1 MKTKAFTKTY
11 GRRVVLELPALDLPQ
26 GAITAVI
33 GPNGSGKSTFAK
45 VLAGI
50 ERADSKKPILSGVS
64 VGYLPQK
71 SFPFRMST
79 EKNIL
84 TNGADR
90 ARAAELMKTLAIDA
104 LAGQSAKK
112 LSGGETARMALC
124 RILMRRYD
132 LLLLD
137 EPTTAMDME
146 STLAAEELIRE
157 TCRETGCAVLLITHS
172 VSQASRI
179 ADRVLVLHQGK
190 LVEQGAAETV
200 LTAPAE
206 EQTRRF
212 LRRRIALS
220 LFCDHMHKNG
230 DIIRERL

>member
-1 MKTKAFTKTY
+1 MKTKAFSKTY
-11 GRRVVLELPALDLPQ
+11 NGRVVLELPALELPEKQ
-26 GAITAVI
+26 ITAVI

-45 VLAGI
+45 ILTGI
-50 ERADSKKPILSGVS
+50 ERADDKKPVVSGPS
-64 VGYLPQK
+64 IGYLAQK

-84 TNGADR
+84 TNGNDP
-90 ARAAELMKTLAIDA
+90 ARAAELMKLLNIDM

-124 RILMRRYD
+124 RILMSRYD
-132 LLLLD
+132 LLILD

-146 STLAAEELIRE
+146 STLTAEQLVRSVCDEQ
-157 TCRETGCAVLLITHS
+157 GCAVLLITHS
-172 VSQASRI
+172 ISQARRL

-190 LVEQGAAETV
+190 LVELGDCARV
-200 LTAPAE
+200 LSSPRQ

-212 LRRRIALS
+212 LDFYGL
-220 LFCDHMHKNG
+220 
-230 DIIRERL
+230 

>member
-1 MKTKAFTKTY
+1 MKTPALTKTY
-11 GRRVVLELPALDLPQ
+11 NGRVVLSLPALEIAEGQ
-26 GAITAVI
+26 ITAVI

-45 VLAGI
+45 ILAGI
-50 ERADSKKPILSGVS
+50 ERADEKKPALSGAS

-84 TNGADR
+84 TNGNDP
-90 ARAAELMKTLAIDA
+90 ARAAALMEALDIGA
-104 LAGQSAKK
+104 LAKQSAKK

-132 LLLLD
+132 LLILD

-146 STLAAEELIRE
+146 STLAAEKLIRE
-157 TCRETGCAVLLITHS
+157 ICAETGCAVLLITHS
-172 VSQASRI
+172 ISQARRI
-179 ADRVLVLHQGK
+179 ADRLLVLQQGR
-190 LVEQGAAETV
+190 LVEQGDCAQV
-200 LTAPAE
+200 LNAPAQ

-212 LRRRIALS
+212 LYI
-220 LFCDHMHKNG
+220 NG
-230 DIIRERL
+230 K

>member
-1 MKTKAFTKTY
+1 MRTKAFSKTY
-11 GRRVVLELPALDLPQ
+11 GRRRVLELPELELPQ
-26 GAITAVI
+26 GKITAVI

-50 ERADSKKPILSGVS
+50 ERADDKKPLLSGVS

-84 TNGADR
+84 TNGTDR
-90 ARAAELMKTLAIDA
+90 TRAAELMKMLSIDLLAK
-104 LAGQSAKK
+104 QSAKK

-124 RILMRRYD
+124 RILMRRYA
-132 LLLLD
+132 LLILD
-137 EPTTAMDME
+137 EPTAAMDME
-146 STLAAEELIRE
+146 STLAAEKLVWE

-172 VSQASRI
+172 VSQARRI
-179 ADRVLVLHQGK
+179 ADRVLVLQQGR
-190 LVEQGAAETV
+190 LVEQGECQQV
-200 LTAPAE
+200 LNAPKQ

-212 LRRRIALS
+212 LDFYGL
-220 LFCDHMHKNG
+220 
-230 DIIRERL
+230 